1 MKLASN
7 ILKQQETT
15 KILMRK
21 AFSTYLTCSG
31 CGERADGAGGL
42 FFACPNASDDKYKDI
57 DHVFA
62 PEDPSLSHLQTLAKL
77 NDATN
82 ELIESGITNNTLIQ
96 SQGQN
101 DLRKMNSFLN
111 ITLIWNI

>member
-7 ILKQQETT
+7 ILKKQETT

-57 DHVFA
+57 
-62 PEDPSLSHLQTLAKL
+62 L
-77 NDATN
+77 
-82 ELIESGITNNTLIQ
+82 
-96 SQGQN
+96 
-101 DLRKMNSFLN
+101 
-111 ITLIWNI
+111 